1 MAGTSALDQR
11 EQRYALLAA
20 GLGAVT
26 SVALWAPAF
35 EEGAAVA
42 LAGIGLVMS
51 ALLALAAQ
59 RRSRLLTGVAAVLLS
74 FGPWGMAWVLGL
86 PYLVLAGW
94 LALRAPRPQGG
105 QRGRRGRPT
114 AEDEEEGIAPPR
126 APIAGP
132 PSANKRYT
140 PPRRRS

>member
-1 MAGTSALDQR
+1 MPATSALDQR

-26 SVALWAPAF
+26 SVILWAPAF
-35 EEGAAVA
+35 EERAALA
-42 LAGIGLVMS
+42 LAGIGLAMS
-51 ALLALAAQ
+51 ALLALAAR

-94 LALRAPRPQGG
+94 LALRAPRPQPGE
-105 QRGRRGRPT
+105 RAGRRGAT
-114 AEDEEEGIAPPR
+114 TDGEEADTDRLRVPVTGPPR
-126 APIAGP
+126 
-132 PSANKRYT
+132 ANKRYT